1 MLSSIL
7 YTNLTII
14 KLGKTRSIGLEKRE
28 VLRSFAG
35 AASRRLQLTR
45 VGDVGG
51 TARWT
56 TSWNGA
62 NGWRL
67 LCSSDGLLVTV
78 SRPVK
83 LDLLAHVAVASMLFG
98 S

>member
-1 MLSSIL
+1 MSSTIL

-51 TARWT
+51 TPKWAMSWGKVME
-56 TSWNGA
+56 TSV
-62 NGWRL
+62 L
-67 LCSSDGLLVTV
+67 FGLLVT
-78 SRPVK
+78 SFAPSQ
-83 LDLLAHVAVASMLFG
+83 A
-98 S
+98 